1 MEDIHKEISKDHSL
15 PELQGI
21 YPVPWQLR
29 EVIQQ
34 RAESWVQRLYDAC
47 CDVYKRSGNQL
58 SVEFDRAVWAYCVE
72 PFIMREMQTN
82 AFGYRASKL
91 LELLLCA
98 VGSPPENRRF
108 LKVGQKDCC
117 LAVRNMIW
125 QRWHDKLHHLPSTI
139 DAAAAAI
146 ASSNEMRRR
155 AVRIVAGLASETSP
169 VPPAVPA
176 PEPQP
181 SAMPEDAA
189 MSLAG
194 GADAATWE
202 GIEIT
207 FLSDERVQIHIGKT
221 HETRNYAEF
230 GFQDNKSKNP
240 NRAWETLRRLAELR
254 GIIRDGTQAGLP
266 WPKLEKRVQEIR
278 RVFRK
283 HFSICS
289 DPLPFVKG
297 SGFHARFKISC
308 GPSFRS

>member
-1 MEDIHKEISKDHSL
+1 M
-15 PELQGI
+15 
-21 YPVPWQLR
+21 
-29 EVIQQ
+29 
-34 RAESWVQRLYDAC
+34 
-47 CDVYKRSGNQL
+47 
-58 SVEFDRAVWAYCVE
+58 
-72 PFIMREMQTN
+72 
-82 AFGYRASKL
+82 
-91 LELLLCA
+91 
-98 VGSPPENRRF
+98 
-108 LKVGQKDCC
+108 
-117 LAVRNMIW
+117 
-125 QRWHDKLHHLPSTI
+125 
-139 DAAAAAI
+139 
-146 ASSNEMRRR
+146 
-155 AVRIVAGLASETSP
+155 RIVAGLASETLP
-169 VPPAVPA
+169 EPPAVPA

-207 FLSDERVQIHIGKT
+207 FLSDERVQIHNGKT

-254 GIIRDGTQAGLP
+254 GIIRDGTQACLP

-283 HFSICS
+283 HFSIS
-289 DPLPFVKG
+289 ADPLPFIKG
-297 SGFHARFKISC
+297 TGFHARFKISC